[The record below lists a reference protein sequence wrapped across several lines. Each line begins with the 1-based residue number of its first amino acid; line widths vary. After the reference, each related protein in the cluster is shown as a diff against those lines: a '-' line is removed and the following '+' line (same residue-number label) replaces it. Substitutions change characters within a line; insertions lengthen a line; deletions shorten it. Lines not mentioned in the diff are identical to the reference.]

1 MKDLHWKLPK
11 IAEIRKDLNKWR
23 NILCLWVKR
32 YNIVK
37 KSVLH
42 NFIYKFSTIS
52 IKISAEICRNW
63 QSDSKIYM
71 EIQRTQISQNNIE
84 GELILPDSRF
94 NINSLI
100 VSSGHQRDSVIH
112 VHISIKISFQI
123 TGLLTETQQS
133 PHVAFSCNVS
143 LASSVTAPQPPLLIS
158 HRFLGETRSF
168 VL

>member
-1 MKDLHWKLPK
+1 MKNSNMHNIIKYKILRNKFGQKIWKAFTESCQK

-42 NFIYKFSTIS
+42 NFIYKFNTIS

-63 QSDSKIYM
+63 KSGSKIYM

-84 GELILPDSRF
+84 GELILLTQD
-94 NINSLI
+94 LI
-100 VSSGHQRDSVIH
+100 
-112 VHISIKISFQI
+112 
-123 TGLLTETQQS
+123 
-133 PHVAFSCNVS
+133 
-143 LASSVTAPQPPLLIS
+143 
-158 HRFLGETRSF
+158 
-168 VL
+168 